1 MVRRTKENAEVT
13 RSQLL
18 DAAEKVFTEKGVS
31 HTSLADIAS
40 AAGVTRGAIYWH
52 FKNKADLFHAMME
65 RVKMPIDEMAD
76 TMEAEQSNDAI
87 ACLRNVA
94 LSVLQ
99 HVASNPQTHRVFDI
113 FNNKCELV
121 GEMAIGRERELE
133 RRYECLGRI
142 EQKMRSAVEQGT
154 LPRSLNP
161 HTAAIG
167 WYSFISGLII
177 NWVLNPASFDLA
189 GEAPQLIDGYLKGLQ
204 AS

>member
-1 MVRRTKENAEVT
+1 MVRRTKEHAEVT

-18 DAAEKVFTEKGVS
+18 DAAEQVFAEKGVS
-31 HTSLADIAS
+31 HTSLADIAA

-65 RVKMPIDEMAD
+65 RVKMPIEEMAD
-76 TMEAEQSNDAI
+76 TMRLERSDDAI
-87 ACLRNVA
+87 ACLRTVG

-99 HVASNPQTHRVFDI
+99 HVATNSQTHRVFDI

-133 RRYECLGRI
+133 RRCECLTDI
-142 EQKMRSAVEQGT
+142 EQTMRNAVEQGT
-154 LPRSLNP
+154 LPRSLDP
-161 HTAAIG
+161 RTAAIG
-167 WYSFISGLII
+167 WYSFISGLVI
-177 NWVLNPASFDLA
+177 NWVLHPASFDLA
-189 GEAPQLIDGYLKGLQ
+189 VEAPKLIDLYIKGLQ